1 MKMDASVNITQ
12 CRRKTM
18 AEQRGS
24 AGLTI
29 VLNNSRIT
37 VRRMDDGVVLK
48 KFLAKDGDWKRLWLA
63 LCDIEEGKK

>member
-1 MKMDASVNITQ
+1 
-12 CRRKTM
+12 M

-48 KFLAKDGDWKRLWLA
+48 KFLAKNGDWKRLWLA

>member
-1 MKMDASVNITQ
+1 
-12 CRRKTM
+12 M

-63 LCDIEEGKK
+63 LCDIEEGKVER

>member
-1 MKMDASVNITQ
+1 
-12 CRRKTM
+12 M